1 MDIDE
6 YKQIIIE
13 LTKNSTDNNYIIAL
27 YSFACNF
34 PDSSR
39 AKAIQDLLYH
49 LKF

>member
-13 LTKNSTDNNYIIAL
+13 LTENSTDHNYIIAL
-27 YSFACNF
+27 FSFACNY
-34 PDSSR
+34 PDPSR
-39 AKAIQDLLYH
+39 AKAIQDLLSR